1 MYTYKLAKSLTLAA
15 FLATTAATTASFSE
29 SSASLQAGSSSST
42 MNNTQAARETSTQ
55 SSTENNSQSST
66 HQASQ
71 ASTQNNSNGSSEAVG
86 GTLNTN
92 NRSTLNTSPAVG
104 AGARAVNSNTN
115 SSRTVSAA
123 TVLPTRHTPRA
134 VTRSYRW
141 NSASRKRSF
150 STTYMNKTIHQAAVT
165 R

>member
-15 FLATTAATTASFSE
+15 FLATTAATASFSE

-42 MNNTQAARETSTQ
+42 MNNAQAARETSTQ
-55 SSTENNSQSST
+55 ASTQNNSQSST
-66 HQASQ
+66 DQGSQ

-92 NRSTLNTSPAVG
+92 NRSTLNTPPVVG
-104 AGARAVNSNTN
+104 AGARAVNSNTS
-115 SSRTVSAA
+115 SSRTVSTAA
-123 TVLPTRHTPRA
+123 VVPARHTPRS

-150 STTYMNKTIHQAAVT
+150 SKTYMTKTIHQAAVT